1 MPSKLLKLLKW
12 LYDYQL
18 KREAK
23 HPQFVYR
30 ETIKTVLHMT
40 EILFLL
46 WSSSNRLW
54 RYLKN
59 FTLLVSR
66 NQYFSAMEFVV
77 VKWIF
82 HCFYFRFT
90 TYFLSIL
97 EDCWFLFQLLKR
109 ILQALKCVDETK
121 SLFLVRK
128 NAFENVVK
136 SQFWSI
142 SVPFLSTSL
151 RKLNCIRSQYC
162 PFHLTKLLFCITL
175 RSSLALKTT
184 ADLLQRKN
192 PKIRI

>member
-1 MPSKLLKLLKW
+1 
-12 LYDYQL
+12 
-18 KREAK
+18 
-23 HPQFVYR
+23 
-30 ETIKTVLHMT
+30 MT

-128 NAFENVVK
+128 MLLRMLWTH
-136 SQFWSI
+136 S
-142 SVPFLSTSL
+142 FLSTSL
-151 RKLNCIRSQYC
+151 RKFNCIRTQYC
-162 PFHLTKLLFCITL
+162 PFHLTKLLFCITV